1 MTAAD
6 PKQHDARG
14 FSAVMA
20 RAKIEIATAEHERL
34 CTASADMFGHS
45 GVTGLR
51 RHRQA
56 ALHKRLRAELDA
68 GK

>member
-1 MTAAD
+1 MTAANT
-6 PKQHDARG
+6 KQHDARG
-14 FSAVMA
+14 FCAMMA
-20 RAKIEIATAEHERL
+20 RVLVETATAEHERL